1 MLIVCV
7 LPPDASGALCLMC
20 MHILFCHT
28 RRDLVNSVVS
38 GFTQAD
44 ALDEQRT
51 SAAAGSKAAG
61 AGPLPD
67 ISAFLRPVGVMEARY
82 VRVLSSLCALTYYL
96 DDLTVGAAGCRMG
109 CAAAI
114 TNAAVY
120 RRRWRKMG
128 CRWPTL
134 HESVFGF
141 VL

>member
-1 MLIVCV
+1 
-7 LPPDASGALCLMC
+7 MC